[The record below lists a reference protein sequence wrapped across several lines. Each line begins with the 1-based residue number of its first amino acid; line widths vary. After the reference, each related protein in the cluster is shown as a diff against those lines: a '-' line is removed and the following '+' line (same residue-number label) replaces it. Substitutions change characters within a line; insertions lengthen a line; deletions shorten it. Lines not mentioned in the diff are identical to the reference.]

1 MHQQT
6 AFIDR
11 GEIRRICLLAFP
23 LILSNLTQPML
34 ASVDTI
40 LSGHQKSAAVLGGVA
55 MGGVLFNTIFWSFGF
70 LRMATTG
77 LVAQAWGARRPGDLC
92 AHVLRAL
99 GLGLAIGLAILA
111 LQKPLIHFA
120 LGLLGGSNEVHAQA
134 LVYCSIR
141 IWAAPAT
148 LINYA
153 VLGTLLGR
161 QQSRTA
167 LLLQASIQA
176 VNLVLAL
183 WLVSGLHWGIAGI
196 ATATLSAEWF
206 GCLLGLAL
214 LGLQI
219 NWHSVEWNHLL
230 HAEQLLHLF
239 RLNRDILV
247 RTLALVAAF
256 AWFTRCG
263 AQAGD
268 AVLAANAVL
277 LNLLSIASYAL
288 DGFGNVTEALTG
300 EALGAR
306 NRAQL
311 VQVLRAS
318 FVCALLTAVL
328 LSLFFVLMGTHII
341 GWFTNQPAVAHEATL
356 YLPWLMLLPMVAV
369 WGYQFDGIFIGATR
383 STDLRNSMLISL
395 SLFLALSLLL
405 VHLWGNHGL
414 WLAFTCFMA
423 LRGLTLGLRVK
434 AIPQLIA

>member
-1 MHQQT
+1 MIKKNVCVDL
-6 AFIDR
+6 A
-11 GEIRRICLLAFP
+11 EMRRICLLAFP
-23 LILSNLTQPML
+23 LILSNLTQPLL

-40 LSGHQKSAAVLGGVA
+40 LSGHQPSPAVLGGVA

-77 LVAQAWGARRPGDLC
+77 LVAQASGSRRPDELC

-99 GLGLAIGLAILA
+99 ALGLLIGLAILA
-111 LQKPLIHFA
+111 LQKPLIQLA
-120 LGLLGGSNEVHAQA
+120 LGLLGGSREVRAQS

-141 IWAAPAT
+141 IWAAPAA
-148 LINYA
+148 LLNYA

-161 QQSRTA
+161 QKSRSA
-167 LLLQASIQA
+167 LLLQASIQLA
-176 VNLVLAL
+176 NVALAL
-183 WLVSGLHWGIAGI
+183 WLVNRLHWGIAGI

-214 LGLQI
+214 LALQLD
-219 NWHSVEWNHLL
+219 WRLLRLHSVLRG
-230 HAEQLLHLF
+230 AELLHLF

-247 RTLALVAAF
+247 RTLALVSAF

-263 AQAGD
+263 ALAGD

-288 DGFGNVTEALTG
+288 DGFANVTEALTG
-300 EALGAR
+300 EAMGAR
-306 NRAQL
+306 NRAQFMR
-311 VQVLRAS
+311 VLQAS
-318 FVCALLTAVL
+318 SACAFLTAIV
-328 LSLFFVLMGTHII
+328 LSLIFSWMGERII
-341 GWFTNQPAVAHEATL
+341 GCYTSQPAVAQTASL
-356 YLPWLMLLPMVAV
+356 YLPWLILLPMVAV

-383 STDLRNSMLISL
+383 SADLRNSMLISL
-395 SLFLALSLLL
+395 TIYLALSLGL

-423 LRGLTLGLRVK
+423 LRGLTLGMRVR
-434 AIPQLIA
+434 AIPQDLL